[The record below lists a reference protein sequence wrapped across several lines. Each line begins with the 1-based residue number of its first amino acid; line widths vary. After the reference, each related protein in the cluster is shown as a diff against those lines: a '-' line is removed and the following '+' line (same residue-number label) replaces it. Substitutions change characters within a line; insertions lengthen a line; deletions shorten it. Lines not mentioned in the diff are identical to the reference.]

1 MIVQLAH
8 DQSYSERVAPR
19 PPWRRRLV
27 GRLAAFAA
35 TLGVFVL
42 LIWVLTTP
50 GGYFWPSWVWLGL
63 LIPFALVGS
72 IRTALRASRRRVFRV
87 QINVSAVVMGI
98 LFWVWLMT
106 YSGYPWPLWPL
117 LGLSVALV
125 AHALALPPAAG
136 AREQELAERVGA
148 LSQSR
153 RSVLEIQELELR
165 RVERDLHD
173 GAQARLVSLGMNL
186 GLAEQ
191 LMEVDPAEA
200 KRLLT
205 DARTSAGAAVA
216 ELRDLVR
223 GIHPPVLADR
233 GLEGAIR
240 ALVVTVPI
248 PVEVAMDLPPGGL
261 PHPLES
267 AVYFAVAESIAN
279 TVKHSQA
286 RQAWIRAEQTDEM
299 LCVVIGDDGCG
310 GADQQRGTGLSGV
323 AQRLDAFDGTVSVVS
338 PQGGPTVVR
347 VEVPCG
353 QSSPKT

>member
-1 MIVQLAH
+1 
-8 DQSYSERVAPR
+8 
-19 PPWRRRLV
+19 
-27 GRLAAFAA
+27 
-35 TLGVFVL
+35 
-42 LIWVLTTP
+42 
-50 GGYFWPSWVWLGL
+50 
-63 LIPFALVGS
+63 
-72 IRTALRASRRRVFRV
+72 
-87 QINVSAVVMGI
+87 
-98 LFWVWLMT
+98 
-106 YSGYPWPLWPL
+106 
-117 LGLSVALV
+117 VALV

-136 AREQELAERVGA
+136 AREKELAERVGE

-191 LMEVDPAEA
+191 LMEADPAEA

-205 DARTSAGAAVA
+205 DARTSAGAALSD
-216 ELRDLVR
+216 LRDLVR
-223 GIHPPVLADR
+223 GIRPPVLADR

-261 PHPLES
+261 PDPLES

-286 RQAWIRAEQTDEM
+286 RQAWIRAEHTDEV

-310 GADQQRGTGLSGV
+310 GADQERGTGLSGV

-338 PQGGPTVVR
+338 PLGGPTVVR
-347 VEVPCG
+347 VEIPCG

>member
-1 MIVQLAH
+1 MIVELAH
-8 DQSYSERVAPR
+8 DRSYNERVAPR
-19 PPWRRRLV
+19 PPWRRRPV
-27 GRLAAFAA
+27 GRLAASAA

-42 LIWVLTTP
+42 LIWALTTP
-50 GGYFWPSWVWLGL
+50 GEYFWPSWVWLGL
-63 LIPFALVGS
+63 LIPFALVGG
-72 IRTALRASRRRVFRV
+72 IRKALRAPRRRAFRV
-87 QINVSAVVMGI
+87 QFNVSAVVMGI
-98 LFWVWLMT
+98 LIWVWLMT
-106 YSGYPWPLWPL
+106 YTGYPWPLWPL

-125 AHALALPPAAG
+125 AHAVALPPATG
-136 AREQELAERVGA
+136 AREKELAERVGE
-148 LSQSR
+148 LSRSR

-191 LMEVDPAEA
+191 LMEADPAQA

-205 DARTSAGAAVA
+205 DARTSAGAALSD
-216 ELRDLVR
+216 LRDLVR

-261 PHPLES
+261 PDPLES

-286 RQAWIRAEQTDEM
+286 RQAWIRAEHTDEM
-299 LCVVIGDDGCG
+299 LYVVIGDDGCG
-310 GADQQRGTGLSGV
+310 GADQERGTGLSGV

-347 VEVPCG
+347 MEIPCG